1 MTQRGTAVLTEMP
14 IVFDG
19 DWAVRVDANRVWSG
33 SARTKRPFVA
43 LVVAQREGQLLWAKT
58 EVCQSPAS
66 ITLNLHP
73 LRDPTH
79 IQPILIVGNGY
90 LQEVTVHLRSP
101 MDAVRSILPK
111 SGRAGALEGAFLI
124 PSDPETRFSLLFLA
138 REDVRVGRTG
148 VWRPRTIMDGLLP
161 CMLAAVLAGG
171 RKGLIDVG
179 AKREAI

>member
-1 MTQRGTAVLTEMP
+1 MLTEMP
-14 IVFDG
+14 IAFDG
-19 DWAVRVDANRVWSG
+19 DWAVPVDANRVWSG
-33 SARTKRPFVA
+33 SARTDRPSVA
-43 LVVAQREGQLLWAKT
+43 LVVAQRGGQLLWAKT

-79 IQPILIVGNGY
+79 IQPILIVGDGY

-111 SGRAGALEGAFLI
+111 SGSAGALEGAFLI

-138 REDVRVGRTG
+138 REDVSVGRTG
-148 VWRPRTIMDGLLP
+148 VWRPKATTDGLLP
-161 CMLAAVLAGG
+161 SMLSPVLAGG
-171 RKGLIDVG
+171 RKGMIDVG
-179 AKREAI
+179 AKRDAV